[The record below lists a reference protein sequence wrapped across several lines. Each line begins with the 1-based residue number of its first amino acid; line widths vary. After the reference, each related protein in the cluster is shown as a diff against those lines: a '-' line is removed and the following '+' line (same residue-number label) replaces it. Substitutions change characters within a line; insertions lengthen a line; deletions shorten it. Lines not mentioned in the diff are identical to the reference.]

1 MSNRRSETIGLKGHI
16 TFIVAQ
22 LMRDFFFERKLM
34 RDLDKWLK
42 EDALCGNVP
51 PWWKKGDAVCACKGL
66 KADGI
71 TSAVNLIQYSSLPFF
86 F

>member
-1 MSNRRSETIGLKGHI
+1 
-16 TFIVAQ
+16 
-22 LMRDFFFERKLM
+22 M

-51 PWWKKGDAVCACKGL
+51 PWWKKGGAVCACKGL

-86 F
+86 LID